1 MAAKKF
7 LSGIDVVSQKIVNL
21 ADGSAATDAV
31 NLQQLQAYVK
41 GLSWKGAV
49 RAASTTNVTLTA
61 PGASIDGVTLT
72 NGDRVLLKNQT
83 TASQNGIYQ
92 FNGSAATLT
101 RTTDATNAAGSPDS
115 TQTLVAGLAVYVTE
129 GTNNADTAWTLT
141 TDGSITVD
149 TTSLT
154 FTQFG
159 GGQTYTAGNG
169 IAINTN
175 AISVTAATNGGLTVA
190 AGGVSVLLQT
200 NSGLALGA
208 TGLAVGAGTGI
219 TVSGGTVA
227 VDTTKV
233 VQKYA
238 ASIGDGTTTS
248 IVVTHNLNTRDV
260 TVALFDNSS
269 FAEVETD
276 VVHTSVNTITL
287 NFATA
292 PSTSAYRVVVHG

>member
-7 LSGIDVVSQKIVNL
+7 LSGIDVVGQKVTNL
-21 ADGSAATDAV
+21 ADGSSATDAV

-49 RAASTTNVTLTA
+49 RAASTTSVTLSA
-61 PGASIDGVTLT
+61 PGASIDGVTLS
-72 NGDRVLLKNQT
+72 NGDRVLLKNQAT
-83 TASQNGIYQ
+83 GSQNGIYQ
-92 FNGSAATLT
+92 FNGASGAMT
-101 RTTDATNAAGSPDS
+101 RTVDATNASGSPDNV
-115 TQTLVAGLAVYVTE
+115 QTLTAGLAVYVTE
-129 GTNNADTAWTLT
+129 GTTNADTAWTLT
-141 TDGSITVD
+141 TDGTITVD
-149 TTSLT
+149 TTSLA

-169 IAINTN
+169 IAITSGSV
-175 AISVTAATNGGLTVA
+175 SVTAATNGGLSVA
-190 AGGVSVLLQT
+190 AGGVSVLLQA
-200 NSGLALGA
+200 NSGLALSG

-238 ASIGDGTTTS
+238 ASIGDGSATS

-276 VVHTSVNTITL
+276 VVHTTVNTITL

-292 PSTSAYRVVVHG
+292 PASSAYRVVVHG